1 MTYSVDLRS
10 IVVDF
15 IRSGGSKSEASR
27 RFSVAR
33 QTVYNWTKSESLQPK
48 KYTRTRHRKM
58 DWEALKKDVKEH
70 PDSLLRER
78 AMRFNIHQSSIS
90 YALKRMKLR
99 RIKNSSATKKDAQ
112 KNV

>member
-15 IRSGGSKSEASR
+15 VQSGGSKVEASR

-48 KYTRTRHRKM
+48 KYTRTHHRKM
-58 DWEALKKDVKEH
+58 DWEALRKDVKEN

-78 AMRFNIHQSSIS
+78 SVLFNVSKNSIS
-90 YALKRMKLR
+90 YALKRMNLR
-99 RIKNSSATKKDAQ
+99 RVKNSFDTSRDAQ